1 MAPLPQD
8 RARSQ
13 KENSVVSALRSGW
26 EQVRFSPAVTLSLS
40 RGSHGTLTLL
50 LRVPQAFLPGC

>member
-8 RARSQ
+8 RARSR
-13 KENSVVSALRSGW
+13 KENSVVSALCSGW

-40 RGSHGTLTLL
+40 SEGAMGL
-50 LRVPQAFLPGC
+50 